1 MDRQARR
8 LGSSSGRGTDR
19 STLRKRKR
27 LFASDRQ
34 IAGNSHI
41 QRVTDASRLGAKR
54 LRWCTSGKNSGDR
67 NLDFGKNFGAQD
79 GAEFVDGGLAR
90 FEATDLDFFPVQLDE
105 PHFADAHRAIGIRF
119 GLPVVF
125 CIRRGNNFDED
136 VGAGSAAG
144 RHLRL
149 MSACQLPLCTHVRGR
164 LTRGWSGPLK
174 RAAAQP
180 HAVRRLEYISMQTAQ
195 VLEHFSAMLR
205 ARFTAGVFT
214 TEDSVRYT
222 FYSAASLY
230 GGIRHTEVV
239 LEFPHPVIE
248 DARIDTIINGCGGTR
263 LDCNRVQVRPGQP
276 WRVKPE
282 QNATSGV
289 GVGGHFPPRKDSDGD
304 CAQRYF
310 IYVTDSEMAA
320 YFKNPANRLC
330 EFFDLSASRALPL
343 GAAAFLGFS
352 QTFRDRVDPHACEC
366 QVKGMFAADLGKD
379 VSMRAFEVLTAY
391 HGDGADNRRAL

>member
-1 MDRQARR
+1 MQ
-8 LGSSSGRGTDR
+8 T
-19 STLRKRKR
+19 
-27 LFASDRQ
+27 
-34 IAGNSHI
+34 
-41 QRVTDASRLGAKR
+41 
-54 LRWCTSGKNSGDR
+54 
-67 NLDFGKNFGAQD
+67 
-79 GAEFVDGGLAR
+79 
-90 FEATDLDFFPVQLDE
+90 
-105 PHFADAHRAIGIRF
+105 
-119 GLPVVF
+119 
-125 CIRRGNNFDED
+125 
-136 VGAGSAAG
+136 
-144 RHLRL
+144 
-149 MSACQLPLCTHVRGR
+149 
-164 LTRGWSGPLK
+164 
-174 RAAAQP
+174 
-180 HAVRRLEYISMQTAQ
+180 MQTAQ

-248 DARIDTIINGCGGTR
+248 DARIDTIIMGAAERDSIAIEFKYDRGNPGGSNQNRTR
-263 LDCNRVQVRPGQP
+263 RAASALVDIFRLAKIPT
-276 WRVKPE
+276 E
-282 QNATSGV
+282 IA
-289 GVGGHFPPRKDSDGD
+289 
-304 CAQRYF
+304 AQRYF

-379 VSMRAFEVLTAY
+379 VSMRAFEVLTA
-391 HGDGADNRRAL
+391 